1 MNTPKRSR
9 VRREVI
15 AIPDHNI
22 LAGMF
27 GTAPILGDT
36 TAIHRLAWTIYE
48 PGRTEL
54 SAALPTH
61 RDAMNYAQTL
71 ARRRLA
77 QKWGTQ

>member
-1 MNTPKRSR
+1 MSIPIRSQ

-15 AIPDHNI
+15 AIPDHSI
-22 LAGMF
+22 FAGMF
-27 GTAPILGDT
+27 GTTPILGDT
-36 TAIHRLAWTIYE
+36 PAIHRLAWTIYE
-48 PGRTEL
+48 PGKTEL

-77 QKWGTQ
+77 KKWGTQ